1 MKKRGSKPNKLSKRN
16 YYKKIY
22 WTADK
27 GDLRKSFPKWT
38 MVAWSIIDIAVGLF
52 LYRYSVIFTGIFFL
66 LAYHHLS
73 YLWGGQL
80 WGGQLWGPSK

>member
-1 MKKRGSKPNKLSKRN
+1 MGANEMQKRGSKRSKLSKRN

-27 GDLRKSFPKWT
+27 DDLRKSFPKWT
-38 MVAWSIIDIAVGLF
+38 MVAWAIIDIAVGLF

-80 WGGQLWGPSK
+80 WGPSK